1 MPFFVQNMVAFFVN
15 RSIPSTA
22 QTSELTVLKRFSE
35 SYVSLSSD
43 FSLNLNVF
51 PTVFLQGFPE
61 QWVKGSV
68 PQFAKT

>member
-22 QTSELTVLKRFSE
+22 QTSELMVLKRFSE

-43 FSLNLNVF
+43 FSLKF
-51 PTVFLQGFPE
+51 KCFSH
-61 QWVKGSV
+61 SV
-68 PQFAKT
+68 SLRVS